1 MKRILHAPPSS
12 SGYTLIELLLYV
24 TILGSLLT
32 AISLYFSTSTESRVK
47 NQSIAEVN
55 LQGALL
61 AERITQTIRNA
72 DSISSPTTL
81 ACSNSLTLVVPTG
94 ALSPTIFDTSPTG
107 GATTL
112 GYDVDGGT
120 TDNVNRNFVNATSFV
135 ASANGIVTSLNA
147 RIGPTVSA
155 SPNNRG
161 QMAIYSGTSN
171 PTTLLASS
179 SEIALT
185 ASAWNTFCI
194 PPVSI
199 TAGQT
204 YWIGFNTNAA
214 IDAANNL
221 RFHAGTTNQSRWIAQ
236 AYGAWPASYTGT
248 TSNAEFSM
256 YATIQTGT
264 GTGALRIKEGT
275 GATTALS
282 NSKVQVSGLTVQNLT
297 RSGTPGIVR
306 INFVV
311 SRSNPN
317 NRNEY
322 KYQKAFT
329 VSGSLR

>member
-1 MKRILHAPPSS
+1 MRRVNHRST
-12 SGYTLIELLLYV
+12 GYTLIELLLYV
-24 TILGSLLT
+24 SILGSLLT

-55 LQGALL
+55 LQGALIMD
-61 AERITQTIRNA
+61 RITQIIRNA
-72 DSISSPTTL
+72 DSITTP
-81 ACSNSLTLVVPTG
+81 AVNTCANSLTLVVPTG
-94 ALSPTIFDTSPTG
+94 ALSPTIFDTSVTG

-112 GYDVDGGT
+112 GYDIDGGT

-135 ASANGIVTSLNA
+135 ASVSGMVTSLNA

-179 SEIALT
+179 SESALT

-194 PPVSI
+194 PPVKI

-221 RFHAGTTNQSRWIAQ
+221 RYHAGTTNQSRWIAQ
-236 AYGAWPASYTGT
+236 TYGTWPASYTGT

-256 YATIQTGT
+256 YASVQTGT
-264 GTGALRIKEGT
+264 GTGSLRIKEGA
-275 GATTALS
+275 GATTAIS
-282 NSKVQVSGLTVQNLT
+282 NSKVQVSGLTIQNLT
-297 RSGTPGIVR
+297 RSGTPGVVR
-306 INFVV
+306 VSFVV
-311 SRSNPN
+311 SRVNAS
-317 NRNEY
+317 NRNAY
-322 KYQKAFT
+322 NYQKTFT
-329 VSGSLR
+329 SSASLR